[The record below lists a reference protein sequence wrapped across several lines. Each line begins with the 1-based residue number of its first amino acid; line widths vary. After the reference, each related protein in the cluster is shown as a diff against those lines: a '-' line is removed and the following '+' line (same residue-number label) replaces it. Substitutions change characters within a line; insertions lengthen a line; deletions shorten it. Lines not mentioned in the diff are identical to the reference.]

1 MRMIFTGIYFQFC
14 HLLTSHRITGNHAFY
29 SFLDNS
35 FRETSV
41 QNFACGRFF
50 DTANPASMLIIFFI
64 SQFFAG
70 QLYFIGVNNN
80 NVIATIQIRREIRLM
95 LAAQQFCDLSGQTAQ
110 YDVSCVNN
118 VPFLV
123 ISDGLVAY
131 VFILLVSFLKIQV
144 KFGV

>member
-1 MRMIFTGIYFQFC
+1 MRST
-14 HLLTSHRITGNHAFY
+14 AF
-29 SFLDNS
+29 STTLS
-35 FRETSV
+35 GKTSV
-41 QNFACGRFF
+41 QKFACGRFF

-110 YDVSCVNN
+110 LRRQLRQQRTI
-118 VPFLV
+118 FL
-123 ISDGLVAY
+123 
-131 VFILLVSFLKIQV
+131 
-144 KFGV
+144 